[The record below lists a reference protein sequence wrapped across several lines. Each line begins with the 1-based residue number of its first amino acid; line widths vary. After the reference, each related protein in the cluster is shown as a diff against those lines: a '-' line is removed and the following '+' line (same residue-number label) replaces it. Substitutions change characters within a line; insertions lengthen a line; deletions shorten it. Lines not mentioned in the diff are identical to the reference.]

1 MSESHLSQTAQ
12 TSVLFETI
20 ASQIEYDGPISLANY
35 IGLALGDA
43 NHGYYHKQDPFGA
56 DGDFTTAPEISSL
69 FGEMCGLYL
78 AHMADLSGL
87 WPTGH
92 SRAWPGPWQSDGRYA
107 ACLVANH
114 ATTGQGTRAPCRNQP
129 RASPTAKRPVSA
141 S

>member
-20 ASQIEYDGPISLANY
+20 ASQIENDGPISLANY
-35 IGLALGDA
+35 INLALGDA

-78 AHMADLSGL
+78 ANMADLSGL
-87 WPTGH
+87 GQPAILELG
-92 SRAWPGPWQSDGRYA
+92 PGRGSLMADMRHVWSQIMPQ
-107 ACLVANH
+107 L
-114 ATTGQGTRAPCRNQP
+114 GQGTRAPCRNQP